1 MKKDKHYIVVLIK
14 DELDLLK
21 CSHKRALSL
30 TNILELQNGLDENY
44 SIHSYFVKD
53 TEKINNI
60 AVVKNIK
67 KFEALNIAVL
77 KTNFNKHVSLRL
89 KDRKQNENKHFL
101 IIFSTEEDRLL
112 VNENNYSYFYDI
124 GSLLTGSF
132 KESLLNIVMEKT
144 KWEQ

>member
-1 MKKDKHYIVVLIK
+1 MKKDKHYISIFIK
-14 DELDLLK
+14 DDLNILK
-21 CSHKRALSL
+21 CTHKRALAL
-30 TNILELQNGLDENY
+30 TNIKELQNGLDENY

-53 TEKINNI
+53 TEKVNNL

-67 KFEALNIAVL
+67 KFETLDIAVL
-77 KTNFNKHVSLRL
+77 KTNFNKTLSLRL
-89 KDRKQNENKHFL
+89 KDRKQSENKHFL

-132 KESLLNIVMEKT
+132 KESLLNIIMEKT
-144 KWEQ
+144 K

>member
-1 MKKDKHYIVVLIK
+1 MKKDKHYISIFIK
-14 DELDLLK
+14 DDLDILK
-21 CSHKRALSL
+21 CTHKRALTL
-30 TNILELQNGLDENY
+30 TNIQELQGGLDENY

-67 KFEALNIAVL
+67 KFEALDIAVL
-77 KTNFNKHVSLRL
+77 KTNFNKTLSLRL
-89 KDRKQNENKHFL
+89 KDRKQSENKHFL
-101 IIFSTEEDRLL
+101 VIFSTEEDRLL

-132 KESLLNIVMEKT
+132 KESLLNIIMEKT
-144 KWEQ
+144 K